1 MSATGGGKD
10 TATQGGSNEPEVP
23 LVNVPVT
30 AVTSVSLSE
39 GDSIQCTNPPPT
51 SEEGQK
57 ILFATP
63 QQNQDNSTPDGRD
76 FAMNE

>member
-10 TATQGGSNEPEVP
+10 SATQGGSNEPEVP
-23 LVNVPVT
+23 LAGT
-30 AVTSVSLSE
+30 AVTSLSLSE
-39 GDSIQCTNPPPT
+39 GDSIQCTNPPLT
-51 SEEGQK
+51 SDEGQK

-63 QQNQDNSTPDGRD
+63 QQNQDNSTPDGSN